1 MHNERSALLNKFGR
15 MLQRNT
21 IILLLIKDSAMN
33 IPSPACWDISAYRS
47 YIKLSESMLSKDGGF
62 ANAALCSN
70 ISYCPESN
78 ISRSAVRLLPFV
90 LV

>member
-1 MHNERSALLNKFGR
+1 MSVG
-15 MLQRNT
+15 MLHRNS
-21 IILLLIKDSAMN
+21 IMLVLIKDSAMN
-33 IPSPACWDISAYRS
+33 IACTACWDIAAYRS

-70 ISYCPESN
+70 INCCPESN
-78 ISRSAVRLLPFV
+78 IPKSAARLLPFV